1 MERRAGDFSAL
12 AIVAKRYSILH
23 PFAGVPMRVS
33 MDSMPNWGATGFRVQ
48 AAVAAAM
55 PAISMAVLM
64 YFMVWTC
71 FVFIVKIRKMRL
83 YAGFP
88 KKNRRICRKI
98 LQF

>member
-33 MDSMPNWGATGFRVQ
+33 IVSMPNWGTTGFRVQ

-83 YAGFP
+83 YAGFS
-88 KKNRRICRKI
+88 KKKS
-98 LQF
+98 